1 MKNIENEERKKYM
14 LNGIIPFVFLISY
27 LLLFEKLSQDAF
39 RKSCL
44 EIFWTWLGD
53 GNMWGLIL
61 FFWVLTT
68 LCWIGFCSTHVH
80 TIYLAIVG
88 KIQSYIFL
96 GDKLSEGEMV
106 VREDDKTRS
115 IQFAPAYLAK
125 QQPNFSFNKIY
136 TRAYYLENPKG
147 GITHES
153 NFRLGK
159 NLVWSFVQIVMLGFS
174 LACVNEMLEHF
185 AHVKS
190 VTLHTKIDPLLFILA
205 YFFLM
210 YPIGLTV
217 LWASSRNIKH
227 GGEPVL
233 LLPPEVHP
241 GATLKAKI
249 IATDLESPPTNN
261 KKLSP
266 KITYKRFL
274 LEFRDPDIFKLPVYV
289 TWYTRRYSDNNI
301 SVYRGTKKQ
310 KMLAL
315 KNSLDA
321 LFVKLEEAI
330 KTEELISC
338 TLDVDL
344 CPIPQISGYDV
355 LHLYEKDAEENDDD

>member
-217 LWASSRNIKH
+217 LWANSRN
-227 GGEPVL
+227 
-233 LLPPEVHP
+233 
-241 GATLKAKI
+241 
-249 IATDLESPPTNN
+249 
-261 KKLSP
+261 
-266 KITYKRFL
+266 
-274 LEFRDPDIFKLPVYV
+274 
-289 TWYTRRYSDNNI
+289 
-301 SVYRGTKKQ
+301 
-310 KMLAL
+310 M
-315 KNSLDA
+315 
-321 LFVKLEEAI
+321 
-330 KTEELISC
+330 
-338 TLDVDL
+338 
-344 CPIPQISGYDV
+344 
-355 LHLYEKDAEENDDD
+355 